1 VKALDDLRVLDL
13 SHYVA
18 GPHAATI
25 LADFGADVIQIEP
38 LKGSAGRRLISSR
51 PAEVARLHMWNR
63 WRNRRNM
70 ALDLQTEKGRTI
82 FLEMVKTADIVIQ
95 NFGSTVMDRL
105 GLGYDIL
112 RETNPRII
120 YCAISGYG
128 QEGENKDRPAFD
140 PIIQAESGVMSAT
153 GFPENPPV
161 KVGINI
167 ADYAGGVYAV
177 VGILIALHFREK
189 TGEGQ
194 MVDAALFDAMLHW
207 TVGEIG
213 AIAATGQE
221 RMGNRHPWASPSNVY
236 QTKDDK
242 SILIIVQT
250 DEQWERFLKFI
261 GREELIS
268 EKWSFDTRLRRTD
281 EIDSWASKWVR
292 EKAFEEIHM
301 LLNEARIV
309 NSGVA
314 KLKDL
319 EDSISVIEREMCNIV
334 DDPVAGRLSGVIGVV
349 PKLSKTPGSIG
360 IERGLPTLGQHTE
373 EILVPLGH
381 SAEEIAKLR
390 KERVIL

>member
-1 VKALDDLRVLDL
+1 
-13 SHYVA
+13 
-18 GPHAATI
+18 
-25 LADFGADVIQIEP
+25 
-38 LKGSAGRRLISSR
+38 
-51 PAEVARLHMWNR
+51 
-63 WRNRRNM
+63 
-70 ALDLQTEKGRTI
+70 
-82 FLEMVKTADIVIQ
+82 
-95 NFGSTVMDRL
+95 
-105 GLGYDIL
+105 
-112 RETNPRII
+112 
-120 YCAISGYG
+120 
-128 QEGENKDRPAFD
+128 
-140 PIIQAESGVMSAT
+140 
-153 GFPENPPV
+153 
-161 KVGINI
+161 
-167 ADYAGGVYAV
+167 
-177 VGILIALHFREK
+177 
-189 TGEGQ
+189 
-194 MVDAALFDAMLHW
+194 
-207 TVGEIG
+207 
-213 AIAATGQE
+213 
-221 RMGNRHPWASPSNVY
+221 
-236 QTKDDK
+236 
-242 SILIIVQT
+242 
-250 DEQWERFLKFI
+250 
-261 GREELIS
+261 LIS